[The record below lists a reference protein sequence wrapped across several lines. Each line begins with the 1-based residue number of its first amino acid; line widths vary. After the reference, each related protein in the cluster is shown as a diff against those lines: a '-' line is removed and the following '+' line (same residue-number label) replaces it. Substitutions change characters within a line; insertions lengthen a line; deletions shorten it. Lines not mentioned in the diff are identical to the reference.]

1 MGSDDI
7 VIEHLGIGFRTSNR
21 GVCIFAA
28 CDPPSTHA
36 KAAKDDIYGGV
47 EDPSSAM
54 IMRRVTSKAQ
64 HMVYH

>member
-1 MGSDDI
+1 MP
-7 VIEHLGIGFRTSNR
+7 LYSNR
-21 GVCIFAA
+21 RVCIFAA

-36 KAAKDDIYGGV
+36 KAAKDIYGGV